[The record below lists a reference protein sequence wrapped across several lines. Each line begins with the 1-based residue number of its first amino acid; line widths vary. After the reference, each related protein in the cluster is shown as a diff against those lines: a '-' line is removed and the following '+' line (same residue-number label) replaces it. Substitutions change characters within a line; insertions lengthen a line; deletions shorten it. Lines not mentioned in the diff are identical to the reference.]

1 MAKKFEIRNSTAE
14 FLIFMLEG
22 EEDGVQV
29 VYKDETIWCTQKAM
43 AELFDVGVPA
53 VNKHLNNIFEEGEL
67 PREATISK
75 MEIVQ
80 SEGMREVKR
89 MMEFYSLDAII
100 SVGYR
105 VNSVR
110 ATQFR
115 QWCTSVLRQFAI
127 RGYVIDKKRMENG
140 SFIGEDYFEHL
151 LAEIREIRLSER
163 RFYQKLTDIYSTA
176 IDYNRDAPTT
186 RLFFKKV
193 QNKIHYAVHGHT
205 AAELIVGR
213 ANAEKE
219 CMGLTTWENAPDGKI
234 VKPDVSI
241 AKNYLNELELED
253 MGRLVNAVLDMA
265 ERMANRHIPMTM
277 EDWAKRIDII
287 LEAGGDAVLPD
298 AGKITAEFAKVFAE
312 SEFEK
317 YRVIQDRLFSSDF
330 DRFNGNNMLPL
341 NFDPDKE

>member
-1 MAKKFEIRNSTAE
+1 MTKKFEIRNSTAE
-14 FLIFMLEG
+14 FLIFQIEG
-22 EEDGVQV
+22 KEDGVQV
-29 VYKDETIWCTQKAM
+29 VYRDESIWCTQKAM
-43 AELFDVGVPA
+43 AQLFDVGVPA
-53 VNKHLNNIFEEGEL
+53 ISKHLKNIFETGEL
-67 PREATISK
+67 IEDMVVSK
-75 MEIVQ
+75 MEITTEHGAIPNKTQTKDVT
-80 SEGMREVKR
+80 
-89 MMEFYSLDAII
+89 FYNLDAII

-105 VNSVR
+105 VNSTR

-115 QWCTSVLRQFAI
+115 QWCTFVLRQFAI

-176 IDYNRDAPTT
+176 IDYSRDAPTT

-193 QNKIHYAVHGHT
+193 QNKMHYAVHGHT
-205 AAELIVGR
+205 AAELIVER
-213 ANAEKE
+213 ANADKE
-219 CMGLTTWENAPDGKI
+219 HMGLTTWENAPHGKI

-241 AKNYLNELELED
+241 AKNYLKENELED

-265 ERMANRHIPMTM
+265 ERMAKRHIPMTM

-287 LEAGGDAVLPD
+287 LEASGEAVLTD
-298 AGKITAEFAKVFAE
+298 AGKITAEFAKSFAE

-317 YRVIQDRLFSSDF
+317 YRIIQDRLFQSDF
-330 DRFNGNNMLPL
+330 DRFNYNLL
-341 NFDPDKE
+341 SSDTE